1 MKYNKNKELIIT
13 IAGKFETYLRII
25 SSFYQVSPKGRNEEA
40 KLKRHSQKIKHKI
53 IGHMKHK
60 KFLITGLGNPGPKYE
75 NTRHNIGFLIVD
87 QLVADLGGEWQDER
101 HGWIAELK
109 LKGRSLVV
117 LKPSTYMNLSGK
129 AVSYWGRK
137 MKLTSPEQI
146 LVIVDDINLDYGSLR
161 LRKKGSAGGHN
172 GLKDIEEKMGRR
184 DYPRVRVGIGSDFY
198 TGQQIDY
205 VLGEWTPKEREE
217 LPFLIDRVVEM
228 IKSYVLAGA
237 DATMNE
243 FNG

>member
-1 MKYNKNKELIIT
+1 
-13 IAGKFETYLRII
+13 
-25 SSFYQVSPKGRNEEA
+25 
-40 KLKRHSQKIKHKI
+40 
-53 IGHMKHK
+53 MKHK
-60 KFLITGLGNPGPKYE
+60 NFLITGLGNPGPKYE

-87 QLVADLGGEWQDER
+87 QLVADLGGEWKDER

-117 LKPSTYMNLSGK
+117 LKPTTYMNLSGK

-137 MKLTSPEQI
+137 MKLSSPEQI
-146 LVIVDDINLDYGSLR
+146 LVIVDDINLDYGTLR

-198 TGQQIDY
+198 AGQQIDY

-217 LPFLIDRVVEM
+217 LPFLIDRAVEM

-237 DATMNE
+237 DVTMNE